1 MEQTAARPMNGQPL
15 QNPLLT
21 RQDGFVEAVPAR
33 AFWDGTGASTV
44 HLSHRVKI
52 SFLSPDDTN
61 VLKMVIDLNWKR
73 KFKLALIVREYRH
86 S

>member
-1 MEQTAARPMNGQPL
+1 MEQTAARPKNGRPL

-21 RQDGFVEAVPAR
+21 RQEGFVEAVPAR
-33 AFWDGTGASTV
+33 AFRDGTGPFTV
-44 HLSHRVKI
+44 NLSHCVKI

-61 VLKMVIDLNWKR
+61 VLKMVIDLNRKR
-73 KFKLALIVREYRH
+73 KFEMALIVREFRH